1 MKNYKV
7 KFKTSRDVTLNLI
20 QGLFLLSL
28 LIACAPKPVVVD
40 KPLTDLIHP
49 STTPQMAA
57 SLRLTEE
64 GKNYLNSGNLIK
76 ASELFEKGITISP
89 SNPYAYFFMAR
100 LRFERREHK
109 QSLGLLSKAEMLF
122 KDNPRWLSDV
132 YSLMGKNHESLFQ
145 YNDAKR
151 SYEQALKLNDGN
163 LEAKEGMER
172 LPK

>member
-1 MKNYKV
+1 MMLQQIFIV
-7 KFKTSRDVTLNLI
+7 LL
-20 QGLFLLSL
+20 LF
-28 LIACAPKPVVVD
+28 IFVGFGCAPKPVVAD
-40 KPLTDLIHP
+40 KPLTELIQ
-49 STTPQMAA
+49 SETSPQMAA

-76 ASELFEKGITISP
+76 ASELLERAVTISP

-100 LRFERREHK
+100 LRFERKEHK

-151 SYEQALKLNDGN
+151 RYEQALKLNDGN

-172 LPK
+172 VKGGN